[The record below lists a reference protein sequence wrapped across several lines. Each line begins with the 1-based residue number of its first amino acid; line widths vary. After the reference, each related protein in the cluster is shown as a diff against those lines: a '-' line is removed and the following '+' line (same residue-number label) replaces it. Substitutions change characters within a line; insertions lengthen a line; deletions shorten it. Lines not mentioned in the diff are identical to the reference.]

1 VDEKPQIFIPHM
13 IMNQNQA
20 QYAKN
25 LALFMPLTYAQLQEH
40 HLLSPP
46 PTKRLNPKAI
56 GSNYQV
62 PKVPFSDYG
71 QELFLRRQQSQMAP
85 VATPKS
91 LYIYIYI

>member
-1 VDEKPQIFIPHM
+1 VDEKPQIFNPHL

-40 HLLSPP
+40 HLLSP

-85 VATPKS
+85 VATPKF
-91 LYIYIYI
+91 YIYIYI